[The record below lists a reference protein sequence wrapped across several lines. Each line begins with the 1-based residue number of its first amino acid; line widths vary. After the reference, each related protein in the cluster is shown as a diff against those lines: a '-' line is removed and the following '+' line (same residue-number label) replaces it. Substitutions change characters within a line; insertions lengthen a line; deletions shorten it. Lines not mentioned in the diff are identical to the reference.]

1 MKNITIDYTKQTIQM
16 TKAYADKAGKVGSRE
31 FEELTKIHSMYPQYQ
46 IVIVSSKSNFS
57 AKGLDYDFIEKYI
70 SLQIDEKRREELTKD
85 FEDLRAADLSY
96 FEIRSWF
103 VNEFPLFKDCKCRA
117 DVVLAMRKAQ
127 IAQKANSE
135 EANIVEAA

>member
-1 MKNITIDYTKQTIQM
+1 MKNITINYTKQTIQM

-46 IVIVSSKSNFS
+46 IVIVSSKSNSS